1 MQALDDDKRV
11 ELVKTGMVSFI
22 TSSGLK
28 SDEPDFPMMHYQVI
42 GQEALNVCLKHMLLD
57 GRSADEF
64 AAAVQAITPE
74 EFRAIVKK
82 RLDRSKLISVSIDP
96 RG

>member
-1 MQALDDDKRV
+1 
-11 ELVKTGMVSFI
+11 
-22 TSSGLK
+22 
-28 SDEPDFPMMHYQVI
+28 
-42 GQEALNVCLKHMLLD
+42 MLLD

-82 RLDRSKLISVSIDP
+82 RLDRSKLISVSIDT